1 MVSKFPEQLINN
13 LPFPRIPPILLELMD
28 GRKRK
33 ILKPDDRSARF
44 NALPVPATRPL
55 TSGVDH
61 WPAVTYAPNEP
72 TLRTFTRN
80 FRTRGAVACC
90 CSRIKSTRN
99 SFSLR
104 PWTILWEIGKL
115 RRLRGRRGRKMEARD
130 VGAKFDGNRRRPL
143 KITAFKL

>member
-1 MVSKFPEQLINN
+1 
-13 LPFPRIPPILLELMD
+13 MD

-33 ILKPDDRSARF
+33 ILKADDRSARF

-80 FRTRGAVACC
+80 FRTRGVLLLEDKID
-90 CSRIKSTRN
+90 SKLLLPSTLDN
-99 SFSLR
+99 L
-104 PWTILWEIGKL
+104 
-115 RRLRGRRGRKMEARD
+115 
-130 VGAKFDGNRRRPL
+130 VGNREIKAIKREEGAENGGARCRREV
-143 KITAFKL
+143 